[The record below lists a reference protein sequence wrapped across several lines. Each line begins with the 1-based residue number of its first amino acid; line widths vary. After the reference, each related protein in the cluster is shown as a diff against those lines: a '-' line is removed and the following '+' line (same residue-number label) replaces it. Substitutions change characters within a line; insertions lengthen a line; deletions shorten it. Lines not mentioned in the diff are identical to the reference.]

1 MDAGNVWA
9 ARWGWVE
16 TGAATLRLPDS
27 KTRAKD
33 APLSDAVLTIL
44 AGLPRSGPYVLPGRT
59 GNPVSGHQ
67 KAWQAIRNGAGL
79 PGLRLHDLR
88 RTVGNHAAAAGPSM
102 REIADLLGHKS
113 LQSTQRYVNK
123 LTWKQHDNANR
134 IVSLLV
140 NPEVVRSL

>member
-1 MDAGNVWA
+1 MTTTPLLRGFSWA
-9 ARWGWVE
+9 
-16 TGAATLRLPDS
+16 
-27 KTRAKD
+27 RAMCGQWFS
-33 APLSDAVLTIL
+33 A
-44 AGLPRSGPYVLPGRT
+44 GRT

-88 RTVGNHAAAAGPSM
+88 HTVGTHSAAAGLSM
-102 REIADLLGHKS
+102 REIADLFGRKS

-134 IVSLLV
+134 MANLLV

>member
-1 MDAGNVWA
+1 MWA
-9 ARWGWVE
+9 AIFG
-16 TGAATLRLPDS
+16 
-27 KTRAKD
+27 
-33 APLSDAVLTIL
+33 
-44 AGLPRSGPYVLPGRT
+44 GLPRSGPYFLPGRT

-88 RTVGNHAAAAGPSM
+88 HTVSNHAAAAGLSM
-102 REIADLLGHKS
+102 REIADLLRHNS
-113 LQSTQRYVNK
+113 QQSTQRYVNK

-134 IVSLLV
+134 MANLLV